1 MTRILAEQG
10 VDQALAYAATQRT
23 GILEKV
29 KARAAAARDKNR
41 ADLRPLLKSAQ
52 LQADRNHLAEAD
64 SVFADILVL
73 EPEWSDARNAYASF
87 LIQQGEVIEPGQG
100 NLKLKKAAE
109 ICQGT
114 LALNFLLFAPLRG
127 IA

>member
-1 MTRILAEQG
+1 
-10 VDQALAYAATQRT
+10 
-23 GILEKV
+23 
-29 KARAAAARDKNR
+29 
-41 ADLRPLLKSAQ
+41 
-52 LQADRNHLAEAD
+52 
-64 SVFADILVL
+64 
-73 EPEWSDARNAYASF
+73 
-87 LIQQGEVIEPGQG
+87 VIEPGQG